1 MGLTHSPSITTDGL
15 VLCLDAG
22 NVRSYPK
29 SGTVW
34 SDLSGNGNDGTL
46 INGPTFS
53 SSNCG
58 SLAFDAVND
67 YVNVGNMGITVQT
80 YTVLGWIY
88 KTTTF
93 VNNGAAII
101 SGGYGGDID
110 NIIVYSEEYAPT
122 NSIYI
127 AANGAT
133 KVYYNGKSVAY
144 PTNFNLNEWL
154 HFSIILTVPS
164 IDGGDHNIGR
174 NNNGSNRFGGLIASI
189 LVYSREL
196 SANEIKQNYLA
207 TKGRFNL

>member
-1 MGLTHSPSITTDGL
+1 MLSHSPMIVTDGL

-22 NVRSYPK
+22 NVRSYPR
-29 SGTVW
+29 SGTSW
-34 SDLSGNGNDGTL
+34 NDLSGNSNNGTL

-53 SSNCG
+53 SNNGG
-58 SLAFDAVND
+58 SIVFDAVND
-67 YVNVGNMGITVQT
+67 YVNVGNMGITIQT

-101 SGGYGGDID
+101 SGGYGGDVD
-110 NIIVYSEEYAPT
+110 NIIVYSEDYALA
-122 NSIYI
+122 NSIFI
-127 AANGAT
+127 TGNGVS
-133 KVYYNGKSVAY
+133 KVYYYGQSVAY
-144 PTNFNLNEWL
+144 PTNFNLNKWL
-154 HFSIILTVPS
+154 HFAVILTVPS

-196 SANEIKQNYLA
+196 SANEIKNNYLA